1 MKTVLSKI
9 LLCSGKNMLNTK
21 SRELFKSDAVPFM
34 LPGGINYE
42 F

>member
-9 LLCSGKNMLNTK
+9 LLCSGKNMLSNK
-21 SRELFKSDAVPFM
+21 SRELFKPDAVQFM